1 MITIN
6 LRNVLEK
13 KDISIKEIF
22 EKTGISRNTLSL
34 MANGKTT
41 GIQFDTLEKL
51 LGVLDCDI
59 EDLITYSQQN
69 FDFGFLLPGEE
80 YIDST
85 KSKNY
90 NDEAYFSFG
99 FSKNYIRKIVFNSSV
114 NEHGVIE
121 INISDDE
128 SYFTDDLD
136 ENEIEQSLRELRQ
149 IMSSNH
155 YMYDLFSYLFIYNLE
170 LCKKMFIPEHSKYV
184 TVDLSKLSFLNEDKV
199 KPQYLLPTPDQQA
212 TLTLLQYKNFIE
224 KDEDYKLYIK
234 HDETMVKFEAKNSKE

>member
-90 NDEAYFSFG
+90 NNEAYFSFG
-99 FSKNYIRKIVFNSSV
+99 FSENYIRKIIFSSSI

-155 YMYDLFSYLFIYNLE
+155 YMYDLFSYLLIYNLE
-170 LCKKMFIPEHSKYV
+170 LCKKVFIPEHSKYV
-184 TVDLSKLSFLNEDKV
+184 TVDLSKLSFLNKEKI
-199 KPQYLLPTPDQQA
+199 KSQYLLPTPDQQA

-234 HDETMVKFEAKNSKE
+234 NDETMVKFEAKNSKE

>member
-99 FSKNYIRKIVFNSSV
+99 FSKNYIRKIIFSCSI

-136 ENEIEQSLRELRQ
+136 ENEIEQSLKELRQ

-170 LCKKMFIPEHSKYV
+170 LCKKVFIPEHSKYV

-224 KDEDYKLYIK
+224 KDGDYKLYIK
-234 HDETMVKFEAKNSKE
+234 NDETMVKFEAKNSKE